1 MGDRL
6 SSYIR
11 ENIIVMTTSQKL
23 GAFLLSLI
31 IPLAVGGVSGFFT
44 VSAIPGWYQTIQ
56 KPTWN
61 PPNWVFGPVWTTL
74 YVLMGIAMYLVWSRP
89 RTPERQRALYLN
101 ALQLGF
107 NFFWSLIFF
116 NLHAIG
122 GALIEIG
129 VLWALIVA
137 TMFAYDKV
145 YKPAAWLLLPYIVWV
160 TFATIL
166 NFTIW
171 RLN

>member
-1 MGDRL
+1 
-6 SSYIR
+6 
-11 ENIIVMTTSQKL
+11 MTTPQKI
-23 GAFLLSLI
+23 GAFLLLLI
-31 IPLAVGGVSGFFT
+31 IPLAVGGISGLFT

-56 KPTWN
+56 KPSWN

-74 YVLMGIAMYLVWSRP
+74 YALMGIAMYLIWIQP
-89 RTPERQRALYLN
+89 RTEQRQRALYLN
-101 ALQLGF
+101 AAQLIL

-122 GALIEIG
+122 WALIEIII
-129 VLWALIVA
+129 LWVMIVQ
-137 TMFAYDKV
+137 TMFAYDRV

-166 NFTIW
+166 NGTIW
-171 RLN
+171 WLN

>member
-1 MGDRL
+1 
-6 SSYIR
+6 
-11 ENIIVMTTSQKL
+11 MTTPQKI

-31 IPLAVGGVSGFFT
+31 IPLAVGGISGFFT

-56 KPTWN
+56 KPSWN

-74 YVLMGIAMYLVWSRP
+74 YVLMGIAMYLIWTQP
-89 RTPERQRALYLN
+89 RTEQRQRTLYLN
-101 ALQLGF
+101 AAQLIL

-122 GALIEIG
+122 WALIEIII
-129 VLWALIVA
+129 LWVVIVQ
-137 TMFAYDKV
+137 TMFAYDRI

-166 NFTIW
+166 NGTIW
-171 RLN
+171 WLN

>member
-1 MGDRL
+1 
-6 SSYIR
+6 
-11 ENIIVMTTSQKL
+11 MTTPQKI

-31 IPLAVGGVSGFFT
+31 IPLAVGGISGYFT

-56 KPTWN
+56 KPSWN

-74 YVLMGIAMYLVWSRP
+74 YVLMGIAMYLIWTQP
-89 RTPERQRALYLN
+89 RTEQRQRALYPN
-101 ALQLGF
+101 AAQLIL

-122 GALIEIG
+122 WALIEIII
-129 VLWALIVA
+129 LWVVIVQ
-137 TMFAYDKV
+137 TMFAYDRV

-166 NFTIW
+166 NGTIW
-171 RLN
+171 WLN

>member
-1 MGDRL
+1 
-6 SSYIR
+6 
-11 ENIIVMTTSQKL
+11 MTTPKKI
-23 GAFLLSLI
+23 GAFFLSLL
-31 IPLAVGGVSGFFT
+31 IPLAVGGISGFFT

-74 YVLMGIAMYLVWSRP
+74 YVLMGIAMYLVWTRP
-89 RTPERQRALYLN
+89 CTPERQGALYLN
-101 ALQLGF
+101 AIQLVL

-122 GALIEIG
+122 TALIEIG
-129 VLWALIVA
+129 VLWVLIVW